1 MSTCPRCK
9 SEQPNNA
16 QFCSQ
21 CAEPLTQHGKKLT
34 NSNSPWS
41 VLLVLCV
48 LGFAGYLLLR
58 VVNIMEKGTA
68 RTNPPPTVSVSQI
81 QPAPPQPHFVKLTNG
96 AAAVNAASY
105 LWYTF
110 TVPPN
115 ANTVTV
121 TGHFTATGGSGN
133 DIECF
138 ILDEDGFVNFK
149 NNHAAN
155 TYYNSGKVTTAT
167 IGATLPSIPGTYYLV
182 FNNNFSLITPKAVQV
197 DATLGYVQ

>member
-1 MSTCPRCK
+1 MWGLLAVFLIGIGIFFGK
-9 SEQPNNA
+9 NLEKANEQETMLRKAHPPVVTV
-16 QFCSQ
+16 
-21 CAEPLTQHGKKLT
+21 AEP
-34 NSNSPWS
+34 
-41 VLLVLCV
+41 
-48 LGFAGYLLLR
+48 
-58 VVNIMEKGTA
+58 
-68 RTNPPPTVSVSQI
+68 PPQ
-81 QPAPPQPHFVKLTNG
+81 PQPHFVKLTNG
-96 AAAVNAASY
+96 AATVNAASY

-115 ANTVTV
+115 ASTVTV

-138 ILDEDGFVNFK
+138 ILDEDAFVNFK

-167 IGATLPSIPGTYYLV
+167 IGATLPSIPKTYYLV

-197 DATLGYVQ
+197 DATLGYLQ